1 MAEKTKDQ
9 IFADTFSDYV
19 NGSMRSP
26 KEVAKLMANDHRHL
40 IQEKFK
46 VCLEYIKVLAENYQ
60 KGYYDPRNEWACQTS
75 DKIVKAMEKEHWYI

>member
-1 MAEKTKDQ
+1 
-9 IFADTFSDYV
+9 
-19 NGSMRSP
+19 MRF
-26 KEVAKLMANDHRHL
+26 